1 MEKWAHGDTD
11 CPPNNCIP
19 NNAKTTMKRK
29 SRNSKLTMDF
39 MEFRRETTRFR
50 RGAQYLRSRL
60 KKKNHLTVFNNVQKT
75 IQINRLKLGKI
86 FEISLYLVTLK
97 MRSSRRARNTLIP
110 KDVPGLMVAHT
121 TSKML
126 PTITCRHTTRHDT
139 VCWLH
144 WGQWVELKKEK
155 RLNLCYWHLPLSS

>member
-1 MEKWAHGDTD
+1 
-11 CPPNNCIP
+11 
-19 NNAKTTMKRK
+19 MKRK

-126 PTITCRHTTRHDT
+126 PTITCRHTTRHGLLTSLMPMSRIKKRKKVKSLLLTFTLKFIGEFLLLVDQLYHNVSLT
-139 VCWLH
+139 V
-144 WGQWVELKKEK
+144 
-155 RLNLCYWHLPLSS
+155 

>member
-1 MEKWAHGDTD
+1 
-11 CPPNNCIP
+11 
-19 NNAKTTMKRK
+19 MKRK

-126 PTITCRHTTRHDT
+126 PTITCRHTTRHGLLT
-139 VCWLH
+139 SLRPMSQIKKRKKVKSLLLTFTLKFI
-144 WGQWVELKKEK
+144 GEFLLLVEQLYHNV
-155 RLNLCYWHLPLSS
+155 LYH

>member
-1 MEKWAHGDTD
+1 MILTVLQTTASPTTQRQRWRERAGTANWRWTSWSLGGK
-11 CPPNNCIP
+11 PPGSEEEP
-19 NNAKTTMKRK
+19 STW
-29 SRNSKLTMDF
+29 
-39 MEFRRETTRFR
+39 
-50 RGAQYLRSRL
+50 GADL

-144 WGQWVELKKEK
+144 WCQWVKLKKEK